1 MSISKSMVEFQS
13 KLKPINKDAE
23 NPFFKSSYLS
33 LSGILEATLPILS
46 ECGLAI
52 TQPMRIDGDLAI
64 LQTKITH
71 ENGEFILSEMVLPY
85 VADPQKFGSL
95 ITYYKRY
102 QLQAML
108 GICGKED
115 DDDGNNASYNPNN
128 QHSKNYSTPKPVGPK
143 VVIPPKPYDEC
154 DKIIEEI
161 RLLLEAMTSGE
172 TTIQKSKALTDIC
185 GVGTFSALKLKTIE
199 ELKALKNKISE
210 VIKEKSLRGT
220 QKQMD
225 SRPSFKL
232 SE

>member
-52 TQPMRIDGDLAI
+52 TQPMRIDGELAI

-115 DDDGNNASYNPNN
+115 DDDGNNASYDPNKKPQN
-128 QHSKNYSTPKPVGPK
+128 SYNKPAPQAPKAQPSQAQINHSPKNDP
-143 VVIPPKPYDEC
+143 
-154 DKIIEEI
+154 IEQVK
-161 RLLLEAMTSGE
+161 G
-172 TTIQKSKALTDIC
+172 
-185 GVGTFSALKLKTIE
+185 F
-199 ELKALKNKISE
+199 
-210 VIKEKSLRGT
+210 
-220 QKQMD
+220 
-225 SRPSFKL
+225 L
-232 SE
+232 SEKAEVQDGFINEIK

>member
-33 LSGILEATLPILS
+33 LSGILEAALPILS

-52 TQPMRIDGDLAI
+52 TQPMRIDGELAI

-128 QHSKNYSTPKPVGPK
+128 QQNKNYNSPKSAGPK
-143 VVIPPKPYDEC
+143 VVVQAKPYDEC

-172 TTIQKSKALTDIC
+172 TTTQKSKALTDIC

-199 ELKALKNKISE
+199 ELRALKNKISE
-210 VIKEKSLRGT
+210 ILKEKKDRSAP
-220 QKQMD
+220 KNINE
-225 SRPSFKL
+225 RPSFKL
-232 SE
+232 ND